1 MTVIPPNFQE
11 EKTFK
16 KTNKQTNKKSVQK
29 KYNDCPQGQTL
40 DTPE

>member
-16 KTNKQTNKKSVQK
+16 KTNIQTKNQYKK